1 MVVVPVFLSSSTN
14 NQHGAFSDE
23 TSLGRSKRGLGFFL
37 EEASLWPYGVG
48 C

>member
-1 MVVVPVFLSSSTN
+1 MVVVFLSSPKTTN
-14 NQHGAFSDE
+14 TA
-23 TSLGRSKRGLGFFL
+23 RSPTKLLLVEAKRGLGFFL

>member
-1 MVVVPVFLSSSTN
+1 MVVVFLSRPN
-14 NQHGAFSDE
+14 NQHGAISDE

>member
-1 MVVVPVFLSSSTN
+1 MVVVFLSRSKN
-14 NQHGAFSDE
+14 NQHGAIFDE